1 MALAASA
8 FHSRGVALPEK
19 HNTSQLL
26 SVEDGIG
33 VVSIEGPILR
43 KPDIFD
49 RVILGATS
57 SVEIGQAIREAAGR
71 DDIKAVMLLSSET
84 GHPINAAGRKA
95 GAAPHPSAAASGVR
109 VGPWAVG
116 I

>member
-1 MALAASA
+1 MATAA
-8 FHSRGVALPEK
+8 FHSRGGTLPEK
-19 HNTSQLL
+19 HNASQLL

-57 SVEIGQAIREAAGR
+57 SAEIGSAVREAAGR
-71 DDIKAVMLLSSET
+71 DDIKAVMLDIDSPGGT
-84 GHPINAAGRKA
+84 VAGT
-95 GAAPHPSAAASGVR
+95 PELAAAVASLNEAPLVWSSR
-109 VGPWAVG
+109 MA
-116 I
+116 